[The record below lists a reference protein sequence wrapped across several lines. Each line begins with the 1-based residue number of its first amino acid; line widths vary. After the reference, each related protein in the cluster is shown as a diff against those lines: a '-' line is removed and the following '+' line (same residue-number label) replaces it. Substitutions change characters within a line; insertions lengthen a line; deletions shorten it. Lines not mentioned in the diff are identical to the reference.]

1 MKALKAPNKSGQ
13 RGTLSPAQLSA
24 VELIAEGHTDAEAA
38 RILKVSRQSVNTW
51 RNHNPD
57 FQKAVDETRR
67 EIHGKARERIEAL
80 SLKALD
86 TIEAAVKAGSVPASL
101 GVIRAYVSLV
111 KPEPAPPEQTLIKV
125 VYEGCKDK
133 EKPYADA
140 DISTLREKYQKAIDT
155 GDYSKLTDD
164 ELKALSNAIDPLG
177 EIKKLSNEEL
187 IALAKGRKQR

>member
-57 FQKAVDETRR
+57 FQEAVDEARR

-86 TIEAAVKAGSVPASL
+86 TIEKAVKAGSVPASL

-111 KPEPAPPEQTLIKV
+111 KPEPAPPEQTLVKV
-125 VYEGCKDK
+125 VYEWCKDK
-133 EKPYADA
+133 EKAEADA
-140 DISTLREKYQKAIDT
+140 STLQEKLQKAFDT

-164 ELKALSNAIDPLG
+164 ELNALQGALDPLG
-177 EIKKLSNEEL
+177 KMKSLSNEEL
-187 IALAKGRKQR
+187 IALSKKRGK